1 MFRTRNA
8 LRLGGVTTVSDA
20 EGVPPAGDP
29 GPGAGRRA
37 PAPGAARP
45 HRAAP
50 GTAPS
55 ADGVPETAASGEAS
69 AVPAS
74 AEDHRSAPG
83 DGSPHGAHS
92 NETRPGGVEGEAGRA
107 GRLRA
112 RARAAAYAAPRI
124 VWTLTKGTAAG
135 AFRYRVTGLA
145 AEAAFFALLSLPP
158 LVIGLIGTM
167 GHLRGLFQPGTV
179 AEVRAWVIDQAG
191 TVLTAPAVDTVVVP
205 LIDDVIKGGSPDIVS
220 LSFLLSL
227 WAGSRATNVYI
238 DTISIAYG
246 LSGIRG
252 VIRTRLR
259 AFFLYLVGLVVLLT
273 VIPLLVAG
281 PALVQQALPES
292 AGLVQAL
299 YWPVVVTL
307 SIIFLATLYH
317 LSVPVRTPWHRD
329 LPGAVLALLIWIGGS
344 FGLRLFLAG
353 SLSGVS
359 VYGSL
364 SAAIAV
370 MAWLYVAALAVL
382 IGAALNAE
390 IDRLWPTPDTARARA
405 VRDAGEDAG
414 EDTAGRAGD
423 AAGGAATPGED
434 RREE

>member
-1 MFRTRNA
+1 M
-8 LRLGGVTTVSDA
+8 TTVSDA
-20 EGVPPAGDP
+20 EGVPPRGDSEHDE
-29 GPGAGRRA
+29 GRGAG
-37 PAPGAARP
+37 PAARGDVHPPEGAAEPLDGPEASVPPELRSGE
-45 HRAAP
+45 AAP
-50 GTAPS
+50 GI
-55 ADGVPETAASGEAS
+55 AAR
-69 AVPAS
+69 S
-74 AEDHRSAPG
+74 AERVRS
-83 DGSPHGAHS
+83 GAG
-92 NETRPGGVEGEAGRA
+92 TVLGV
-107 GRLRA
+107 
-112 RARAAAYAAPRI
+112 
-124 VWTLTKGTAAG
+124 VWALTKGTASK

-167 GHLRGLFQPGTV
+167 GHLSGLFQPGTV
-179 AEVRAWVIDQAG
+179 SEIRTWVIEQAR
-191 TVLTAPAVDTVVVP
+191 TVLTGPAVDTVVVP
-205 LIDDVIKGGSPDIVS
+205 LIDDVIRGGSPDIVS

-252 VIRTRLR
+252 VVRTRLR
-259 AFFLYLVGLVVLLT
+259 AFFLYLIGLLVFLI

-281 PALVQQALPES
+281 PALVQQVVPES

-317 LSVPVRTPWHRD
+317 LSVPVRTPWRRD
-329 LPGAVLALLIWIGGS
+329 LPGAVLALLIWIVGS
-344 FGLRLFLAG
+344 FGLRIFLAG

-370 MAWLYVAALAVL
+370 LAWLYVAALAVL

-390 IDRLWPTPDTARARA
+390 IDRLWPTADTARARA
-405 VRDAGEDAG
+405 VRDAA
-414 EDTAGRAGD
+414 
-423 AAGGAATPGED
+423 ED
-434 RREE
+434 RAEEDGAEDGAEITDGPESK

>member
-1 MFRTRNA
+1 M
-8 LRLGGVTTVSDA
+8 TTVSDA
-20 EGVPPAGDP
+20 EGVPPRGDSDHDE
-29 GPGAGRRA
+29 GQGRGQGEGRGA
-37 PAPGAARP
+37 PAPGVVDPPEDPPEDPAGNPPENPAGNADDGPGATVAKAQGSGAEPAQGIAARM
-45 HRAAP
+45 RERARAGIGAAP
-50 GTAPS
+50 GVA
-55 ADGVPETAASGEAS
+55 
-69 AVPAS
+69 
-74 AEDHRSAPG
+74 
-83 DGSPHGAHS
+83 
-92 NETRPGGVEGEAGRA
+92 
-107 GRLRA
+107 
-112 RARAAAYAAPRI
+112 
-124 VWTLTKGTAAG
+124 WTLTKGTAAG

-167 GHLRGLFQPGTV
+167 GHLRGMFQPGTV
-179 AEVRAWVIDQAG
+179 TEIRTWVIDQAR
-191 TVLTAPAVDTVVVP
+191 TVLTGPAVDTVVVP
-205 LIDDVIKGGSPDIVS
+205 LLDDVIRGGSPDIVS

-259 AFFLYLVGLVVLLT
+259 AFFLYLIGLLVFLI

-307 SIIFLATLYH
+307 SIVFLATLYH
-317 LSVPVRTPWHRD
+317 LSVPVRTPWRRD
-329 LPGAVLALLIWIGGS
+329 LPGAVLALLIWIVGS
-344 FGLRLFLAG
+344 FGLRIFLAG

-370 MAWLYVAALAVL
+370 LAWLYVAALAVL

-390 IDRLWPTPDTARARA
+390 IDRLWPTADTARARA
-405 VRDAGEDAG
+405 VRDARGDEPEPG
-414 EDTAGRAGD
+414 EDT
-423 AAGGAATPGED
+423 E
-434 RREE
+434 

>member
-1 MFRTRNA
+1 M
-8 LRLGGVTTVSDA
+8 
-20 EGVPPAGDP
+20 
-29 GPGAGRRA
+29 
-37 PAPGAARP
+37 AARI
-45 HRAAP
+45 R
-50 GTAPS
+50 
-55 ADGVPETAASGEAS
+55 D
-69 AVPAS
+69 
-74 AEDHRSAPG
+74 
-83 DGSPHGAHS
+83 
-92 NETRPGGVEGEAGRA
+92 
-107 GRLRA
+107 RA
-112 RARAAAYAAPRI
+112 RAGIGAAAGV
-124 VWTLTKGTAAG
+124 VWALTKGTAAG

-179 AEVRAWVIDQAG
+179 TEIRTWVIEQAR
-191 TVLTAPAVDTVVVP
+191 TVLTGPAVDTVVVP
-205 LIDDVIKGGSPDIVS
+205 LIDDVIRGGSPDIVS

-259 AFFLYLVGLVVLLT
+259 AFFLYLIGLLVMLT

-307 SIIFLATLYH
+307 SIVFLATLYH
-317 LSVPVRTPWHRD
+317 LSVPVRTPWWRD
-329 LPGAVLALLIWIGGS
+329 LPGAVLALLIWIVGS
-344 FGLRLFLAG
+344 FGLRYFLAG

-370 MAWLYVAALAVL
+370 LAWLYVAALAVL

-390 IDRLWPTPDTARARA
+390 IDRLWPSADTARARA
-405 VRDAGEDAG
+405 VRDARAG
-414 EDTAGRAGD
+414 EPAGD
-423 AAGGAATPGED
+423 ED
-434 RREE
+434 TESKRNPA

>member
-1 MFRTRNA
+1 M
-8 LRLGGVTTVSDA
+8 TTVSDA

-29 GPGAGRRA
+29 EPGGGRRA

-45 HRAAP
+45 RRAAP
-50 GTAPS
+50 GPASSEDAPS
-55 ADGVPETAASGEAS
+55 ADASPEGGGS
-69 AVPAS
+69 P
-74 AEDHRSAPG
+74 P
-83 DGSPHGAHS
+83 DGSPDGARPD
-92 NETRPGGVEGEAGRA
+92 ETPPGGGTERGPGRG

-112 RARAAAYAAPRI
+112 RARAAAYAAPGV
-124 VWTLTKGTAAG
+124 VWTLTKGTAAT
-135 AFRYRVTGLA
+135 AFRHRVTGLA

-167 GHLRGLFQPGTV
+167 GHLRGLFRPGTV
-179 AEVRAWVIDQAG
+179 AEVRAWMIDQAG
-191 TVLTAPAVDTVVVP
+191 TVLTPPAVDTVVVP
-205 LIDDVIKGGSPDIVS
+205 LIDDVIAGGSPDIVS

-329 LPGAVLALLIWIGGS
+329 LPGAVLALLIWIVGS
-344 FGLRLFLAG
+344 FGLRIFLAG

-359 VYGSL
+359 VYGPL

-370 MAWLYVAALAVL
+370 LAWLYVAALAVL

-405 VRDAGEDAG
+405 VRDAGEDAEG
-414 EDTAGRAGD
+414 AGDAVEKAGD
-423 AAGGAATPGED
+423 AAGGAGTPGDGGRGE
-434 RREE
+434 

>member
-8 LRLGGVTTVSDA
+8 LRWGGVTTVSDA

-29 GPGAGRRA
+29 ERGEGAAGAHAAGGAGRSRA
-37 PAPGAARP
+37 LRM
-45 HRAAP
+45 
-50 GTAPS
+50 
-55 ADGVPETAASGEAS
+55 
-69 AVPAS
+69 
-74 AEDHRSAPG
+74 
-83 DGSPHGAHS
+83 
-92 NETRPGGVEGEAGRA
+92 
-107 GRLRA
+107 RA
-112 RARAAAYAAPRI
+112 RAREAAGAAPRI
-124 VWTLTKGTAAG
+124 AWTLTKGTAAG

-390 IDRLWPTPDTARARA
+390 IDRLWPTADTARARA
-405 VRDAGEDAG
+405 VREAREGEAPRNEDAESKNNHG
-414 EDTAGRAGD
+414 
-423 AAGGAATPGED
+423 
-434 RREE
+434 